1 MLVVLIDER
10 SRININNKIMTK
22 ELKAL
27 LESNGITESQL
38 VGKELDV
45 DVDATGRLEEVT
57 CMAKELGLTVAESEE
72 EHFDALQLLSISGD
86 AITVLTFLCSVLKK
100 FGPSF
105 VTMVR
110 TASDMVITMKVRDAI
125 LEILRRFVRKQ

>member
-1 MLVVLIDER
+1 
-10 SRININNKIMTK
+10 MTK
-22 ELKAL
+22 ELKVL

-38 VGKELDV
+38 IGKELDV

-57 CMAKELGLTVAESEE
+57 CMAEALGLTIDESEE

-86 AITVLTFLCSVLKK
+86 AITVLTFLYSVLKK

-105 VTMVR
+105 VTMIR
-110 TASDMVITMKVRDAI
+110 TTSDMVVTMKVGDAI
-125 LEILRRFVRKQ
+125 SEILRRFVR

>member
-1 MLVVLIDER
+1 
-10 SRININNKIMTK
+10 MTK

-27 LESNGITESQL
+27 LESYGITESQL
-38 VGKELDV
+38 DGKELVV

-57 CMAKELGLTVAESEE
+57 CMAKELGLTLEESEE
-72 EHFDALQLLSISGD
+72 LHFDALQLLSISGD
-86 AITVLTFLCSVLKK
+86 AITVLTFLCSVLRK

-110 TASDMVITMKVRDAI
+110 TKSDIVATMKVRDAI
-125 LEILRRFVRKQ
+125 MEILHRFVRKQ